1 MVRKQFRETGR
12 YGVTSAAATL
22 IAAPTSAQTEPGEH
36 HANHEHHRPRL
47 ASVMKHLVLSL
58 LMANVIPSAL
68 FFLCLR
74 AGNVWTALVAALVW
88 CYGAMAWRIGT
99 KRPVSG
105 LLLISMIGLTA
116 KTVLAVASGSTFIYF
131 LQPAVTDGIVALLFL
146 VSLATA
152 RPVVARLAADFY
164 PMNDDVAGRPA
175 IQKLF
180 WRLTLFWAT
189 LCFAK
194 SIVTVFML
202 ENMSTVTFV
211 EAKSIFVLA
220 VVIGGAAVTVTAAI
234 RVAKIEGLLHAHPVA
249 VTV

>member
-1 MVRKQFRETGR
+1 
-12 YGVTSAAATL
+12 VTPAAPTL
-22 IAAPTSAQTEPGEH
+22 IAALSSADTEPHEH
-36 HANHEHHRPRL
+36 SEHQEHHRPKL
-47 ASVMKHLVLSL
+47 AKVMKHLVLSL
-58 LMANVIPSAL
+58 LMANVVPSAL
-68 FFLCLR
+68 FFFCLR

-164 PMNDDVAGRPA
+164 PINADVAGRPA

-189 LCFAK
+189 LCLAK
-194 SIVTVFML
+194 SIVTVFLL
-202 ENMSTVTFV
+202 ESVSTVTFV
-211 EAKSIFVLA
+211 EVKSIFVLA
-220 VVIGGAAVTVTAAI
+220 VLIGGAAVTVTAAV
-234 RVAKIEGLLHAHPVA
+234 RVAKVEGLLHAHHPITA
-249 VTV
+249 

>member
-1 MVRKQFRETGR
+1 
-12 YGVTSAAATL
+12 VTP
-22 IAAPTSAQTEPGEH
+22 AAPTLFAAPPSVDTEPHEH
-36 HANHEHHRPRL
+36 HEHHRPKL
-47 ASVMKHLVLSL
+47 GKIIKHLALSL
-58 LMANVIPSAL
+58 LMANVIPSLL

-74 AGNVWTALVAALVW
+74 AGNVWTALIAALVW

-116 KTVLAVASGSTFIYF
+116 KTVLAVASGSTFVYF
-131 LQPAVTDGIVALLFL
+131 LQPAVTDGVVATLFL
-146 VSLATA
+146 LSLATA

-220 VVIGGAAVTVTAAI
+220 VVIGGTAVTLAAAVK
-234 RVAKIEGLLHAHPVA
+234 VAKVEGLLHAHPA
-249 VTV
+249 GITA

>member
-1 MVRKQFRETGR
+1 
-12 YGVTSAAATL
+12 VTSAASTL
-22 IAAPTSAQTEPGEH
+22 IAAPPSVETEPQQ
-36 HANHEHHRPRL
+36 HHRPKL
-47 ASVMKHLVLSL
+47 GKIIKHLALSL
-58 LMANVIPSAL
+58 LMANVIPSIL

-99 KRPVSG
+99 KRPISG

-116 KTVLAVASGSTFIYF
+116 KTVLAVASGSTFVYF
-131 LQPAVTDGIVALLFL
+131 LQPAVTDGIVATLFL

-152 RPVVARLAADFY
+152 RPIVARLAADFY

-180 WRLTLFWAT
+180 WRLTLFWST

-194 SIVTVFML
+194 SIATVFML

-220 VVIGGAAVTVTAAI
+220 VVIGGTAVTLTAAV
-234 RVAKIEGLLHAHPVA
+234 RVAKIEGLLHAHPIA
-249 VTV
+249 V

>member
-1 MVRKQFRETGR
+1 
-12 YGVTSAAATL
+12 VTSAASTL
-22 IAAPTSAQTEPGEH
+22 IAAPPSVETEPQEH
-36 HANHEHHRPRL
+36 HLHHRPKL
-47 ASVMKHLVLSL
+47 GKIMKHLALSL
-58 LMANVIPSAL
+58 LMANVIPSVL

-74 AGNVWTALVAALVW
+74 AGNVWTALIAALVW

-116 KTVLAVASGSTFIYF
+116 KTVLAVASGSTFVYF

-202 ENMSTVTFV
+202 ENMSTVNFV

-220 VVIGGAAVTVTAAI
+220 VVVGGAAVTVAAAV
-234 RVAKIEGLLHAHPVA
+234 RVAKIEGLLHAHPIA
-249 VTV
+249 ITA

>member
-1 MVRKQFRETGR
+1 VP
-12 YGVTSAAATL
+12 
-22 IAAPTSAQTEPGEH
+22 IAEPASHVYAEPL
-36 HANHEHHRPRL
+36 EHHRPKL
-47 ASVMKHLVLSL
+47 GKVMKHLALSL
-58 LMANVIPSAL
+58 LMANVIPSLL

-116 KTVLAVASGSTFIYF
+116 KTVLALASGSTFIYF

-164 PMNDDVAGRPA
+164 PMNDDIAGRPA
-175 IQKLF
+175 IQRLF
-180 WRLTLFWAT
+180 WRLTLLWAA

-194 SIVTVFML
+194 SIVTVFLL
-202 ENMSTVTFV
+202 ENTSTVTFV
-211 EAKSIFVLA
+211 EVKGIFVLA
-220 VVIGGAAVTVTAAI
+220 VVIGGAAVTVMAAVKVA
-234 RVAKIEGLLHAHPVA
+234 RVEGLLHAHPV
-249 VTV
+249 TV